1 MAKYADNSNNS
12 DEAASAGENA
22 DASKLNE
29 SCRAEC
35 DSQIGSDVGDIDF
48 SVDGSRPYF

>member
-12 DEAASAGENA
+12 EDPADENNDNDAEN
-22 DASKLNE
+22 SKLNE

-35 DSQIGSDVGDIDF
+35 DS
-48 SVDGSRPYF
+48 

>member
-12 DEAASAGENA
+12 DEAASQGENA
-22 DASKLNE
+22 VNE

-35 DSQIGSDVGDIDF
+35 DSQLGSDVGDIDF